1 MPGNYNRVI
10 LVGNLTRDPEI
21 KYIASGMGVTKFTL
35 AINRKTKQ
43 GDETQYIDIVAW
55 DKLAENCNNYLKKG
69 MSALVE
75 GRLVIRS

>member
-55 DKLAENCNNYLKKG
+55 DKLAETCNTYLKK
-69 MSALVE
+69 A
-75 GRLVIRS
+75 